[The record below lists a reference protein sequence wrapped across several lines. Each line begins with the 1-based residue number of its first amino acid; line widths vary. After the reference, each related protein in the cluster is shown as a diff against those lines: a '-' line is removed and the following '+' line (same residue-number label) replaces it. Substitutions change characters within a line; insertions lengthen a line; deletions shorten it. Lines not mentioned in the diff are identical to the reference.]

1 MTYAQTTPLHST
13 APVVVV
19 VVAAV
24 AAAVAVAVAAPEQA
38 VVAAAAL
45 AEDYQHRL
53 QHLLRIPRRC

>member
-13 APVVVV
+13 APAVVAAAAVVAAVVVV
-19 VVAAV
+19 VV
-24 AAAVAVAVAAPEQA
+24 APEQA
-38 VVAAAAL
+38 VVAAEAL